1 MASVNP
7 VTSVKSLNDALKDTL
22 TTLNSINQ
30 SIKDITAQAN
40 DATSTMKGAISKGGQ
55 KGNGKTNRQ
64 TLGTDTASFSTAGTG
79 VSNGGTHVP
88 SIIDAGAPASAFQ
101 QAVASNT
108 SMPSQSSMGIGQIV
122 SGAGQIVGGIV
133 GGVAALAPDLGST
146 VSRAGSYYTSSQ
158 YSPTGLGYTQLQ
170 QSSLSAINGKFGY
183 GISGMGDDAAAAAQ
197 LVQGYGYAPGSA
209 AYLAAMGEIG
219 GASRLLNMNNAT
231 AAQAIG
237 GLQTGA
243 MGANLYQ
250 YGINQFGPNGQPAS
264 ETSIATQLYKRIFQH
279 GATASQVQ
287 MSLQYGLAGADLNAM
302 GFSSD
307 QQDLFRK
314 QFLQIASGQN
324 PDLASAS
331 GVGNPT
337 KATQQITS
345 SQTAVEQAGQK
356 AMIQGYQDAANVI
369 TAVNKKLIQFGSVL
383 DAVSKVKGFTQGM
396 GTSNVGKAATSVIGG
411 IVHGVGS
418 ILEGAGAL
426 VLSGLEHGIG
436 GGNSGFGAA
445 VGGEVVA
452 QNAVANNAV
461 SPIKGMSPTVAY
473 GATGSDLWNTPSG
486 NNHKGQDYAVPI
498 GTPVQAVAPGVV
510 FDDNPGFEYGTTVQI
525 DHRNGYTTLYGHLS
539 SKSVKIG
546 DNVSAKQIIAK
557 SGESGNVTGPHLHF
571 EVRKGKNNPVDP
583 SVLLGS
589 NFMSVGMVSGT
600 QELTYGTILGTGSQ
614 QAWAKDFLTKMGD
627 PVTSSNMKAVT
638 TWMAYEGGQWN
649 NSAHYNPINT
659 TLDETG
665 ATNINS
671 AGVKS
676 YVSYSQGLNATI
688 STLNENQRGYSAI
701 REALKKG
708 NSTAAVLSAINGSA
722 WGTHIPSSAGGGN
735 SGYGASMPAT
745 TTSTMSGSAV
755 GTASNSAGSTN
766 NITINVSVAQASEA
780 EAVNLAKRVK
790 TLLAD
795 NNSLSIAGRS

>member
-1 MASVNP
+1 VASVNP

-40 DATSTMKGAISKGGQ
+40 DATATMKGAVSKSGQ

-64 TLGTDTASFSTAGTG
+64 TLGTDTASFSTARTN
-79 VSNGGTHVP
+79 VSNGGTHTS

-101 QAVASNT
+101 QTVANTT
-108 SMPSQSSMGIGQIV
+108 SMPSQAAMGVGQIV

-133 GGVAALAPDLGST
+133 GGIAALAPDLGST

-170 QSSLSAINGKFGY
+170 RSTLSAINGKFGY

-209 AYLAAMGEIG
+209 AYLAAMGEVG

-237 GLQTGA
+237 GLQTGS

-264 ETSIATQLYKRIFQH
+264 ETSIAQQLYKRIFQH
-279 GATASQVQ
+279 GATSSQVQ
-287 MSLQYGLAGADLNAM
+287 TSLQYGLAGADLNAM
-302 GFSSD
+302 GFSAD
-307 QQDLFRK
+307 QQAIFK
-314 QFLQIASGQN
+314 NQFLQIANGQN

-337 KATQQITS
+337 KATQQITA

-369 TAVNKKLIQFGSVL
+369 TAVNRKLVQFGSAL
-383 DAVSKVKGFTQGM
+383 DLISKAKGFTQGM
-396 GTSNVGKAATSVIGG
+396 GTSNVGKAAGTFLGG
-411 IVHGVGS
+411 LVHGIGS
-418 ILEGAGAL
+418 ILEGAGSLAL
-426 VLSGLEHGIG
+426 MGIG

-445 VGGEVVA
+445 VGGDVTSSK
-452 QNAVANNAV
+452 AVSSNAV
-461 SPIKGMSPTVAY
+461 SPINGMSPTVAY
-473 GATGSDLWNTPSG
+473 GVTGSNLWNTPAG
-486 NNHKGQDYAVPI
+486 NSHKGQDYAVPI
-498 GTPVQAVAPGVV
+498 GTSVQAVAPGVV
-510 FDDNPGFEYGTTVQI
+510 FNDNPGFEYGTTVQI

-539 SKSVKIG
+539 SKSVKVG
-546 DNVSAKQIIAK
+546 DNVSAKQVIAK

-600 QELTYGTILGTGSQ
+600 RELTYGTVLGTGSQ

-659 TLDETG
+659 TLNETG

-676 YVSYSQGLNATI
+676 YVSYSQGLNATT
-688 STLNENQRGYSAI
+688 STLNENQKGYAAI

-735 SGYGASMPAT
+735 SGYGASMPAS
-745 TTSTMSGSAV
+745 TTSTIGGSAV
-755 GTASNSAGSTN
+755 GTASNSAGNTN